1 MTRAEILSHALFDT
15 GGEIDG
21 IKFGPLSQ
29 PVLVILKRRRN
40 CLFTESTRDQDEHEA
55 IGEIFFVCS
64 RTKDERAAMFRDNA
78 EEWDLKVGEFMAGL
92 DDNTL
97 PKFRDEYIGPALMA
111 LSMAVVESEVPGK
124 PQPTR
129 PTSHSS
135 SKAGKG
141 SARKITR
148 KHLVAETYGTF
159 PHAQPCNFSTLRQQ
173 EEAQGSG
180 GSTGRRQ
187 AKKSSPSLKKSRAG
201 K

>member
-40 CLFTESTRDQDEHEA
+40 CLFTESNRDQDEHEA

-97 PKFRDEYIGPALMA
+97 PKFRDEYLGPALMA
-111 LSMAVVESEVPGK
+111 LSMAVVESETPGK
-124 PQPTR
+124 SQPTR
-129 PTSHSS
+129 QTSHSS
-135 SKAGKG
+135 SKGRAGSEYTTTSPALAG
-141 SARKITR
+141 
-148 KHLVAETYGTF
+148 ETYGTSQQA
-159 PHAQPCNFSTLRQQ
+159 PSCSYSTRKQSAK
-173 EEAQGSG
+173 AQGSG
-180 GSTGRRQ
+180 GSTGRRP
-187 AKKSSPSLKKSRAG
+187 AKKSSQSLKKSQTVR
-201 K
+201 

>member
-40 CLFTESTRDQDEHEA
+40 CLFTESSRDQDEHEA

-97 PKFRDEYIGPALMA
+97 PKFRDEYLGPALMA

-135 SKAGKG
+135 SKGQAGSESMTTSPALAG
-141 SARKITR
+141 
-148 KHLVAETYGTF
+148 VTYGTSQQA
-159 PHAQPCNFSTLRQQ
+159 PSCSFSTLRQQ
-173 EEAQGSG
+173 EKAQGSG
-180 GSTGRRQ
+180 GSTGRRR
-187 AKKSSPSLKKSRAG
+187 AKKSSPSLKKSPAA